1 MKRNRQWQSG
11 FTLIEMMIVI
21 AVTVIVAGMVVPV
34 TKGVLSSTKADSSL
48 GAAVDV
54 LTQARD
60 QAVAQRRNFEL
71 AFVGTSH
78 LQVWRIEVPSGTR
91 TQIMDIPLEGGQQF
105 QKFAALPD
113 TPDAFGN
120 ATAIKFSGTGPWM
133 FTSDGSLI
141 DSNGDIS
148 NGTIFLGVP
157 TDDKSARAVTV
168 FGATGLLRTW
178 RWRGTKWFSN

>member
-1 MKRNRQWQSG
+1 MKRNTQRQAG

-21 AVTVIVAGMVVPV
+21 AVSVILAGMVVPV
-34 TKGVLSSTKADSSL
+34 TKGVLAGAKADSSL
-48 GAAVDV
+48 GATIDV

-71 AFVGTSH
+71 AFVGNNH
-78 LQVWRIEVPSGTR
+78 IQVWRIEVPSGSR
-91 TQIMDIPLEGGQQF
+91 TQIMDIPLDNKQQF
-105 QKFAALPD
+105 QKYASLPD

-157 TDDKSARAVTV
+157 NDVMTARAVTV
-168 FGATGLLRTW
+168 FGATGLMRTW

>member
-1 MKRNRQWQSG
+1 MKRNRQPQAG

-21 AVTVIVAGMVVPV
+21 AVSIILAAMAVPV
-34 TKGVLSSTKADSSL
+34 TKGVLSGAKADSSL
-48 GAAVDV
+48 GATVDV

-91 TQIMDIPLEGGQQF
+91 TQIMDVPLENKQQF
-105 QKFAALPD
+105 QKFTGLPD

-120 ATAIKFSGTGPWM
+120 ASSIQFSGTGPWM

-141 DSNGDIS
+141 DSNGDVS
-148 NGTIFLGVP
+148 NGTVFLGVP
-157 TDDKSARAVTV
+157 NDVMTARAVTV
-168 FGATGLLRTW
+168 FGATGLMRTW

>member
-1 MKRNRQWQSG
+1 MKRNRQLQAG

-21 AVTVIVAGMVVPV
+21 AITVTLAGMAVPV
-34 TKGVLSSTKADSSL
+34 SRGFLSAVKADASL
-48 GAAVDV
+48 GATVDV

-71 AFVGTSH
+71 AFVGNNH
-78 LQVWRIEVPSGTR
+78 LQVWRNEVPSGTR
-91 TQIMDIPLEGGQQF
+91 TQIMDIPLESRQQF
-105 QKFAALPD
+105 TKFASLPD
-113 TPDAFGN
+113 TPDMFGN

-141 DSNGDIS
+141 DSNGDVS

-157 TDDKSARAVTV
+157 NDVMTARAVTV
-168 FGATGLLRTW
+168 FGATGLMRTW
-178 RWRGTKWFSN
+178 RWRGGKWFSN